1 MNFLRKI
8 WENIKIELG
17 NIINILKKPGDLC
30 NSFWQA
36 VNAVLIK
43 DFAFIVLLLLFNF
56 VPYTY
61 LFASYNQ
68 YEFIAGGIFKPL
80 ADIILIAMAIDLL
93 PSKLQI
99 WAKILLL
106 SLNGI
111 LALMELFVIGKYYT
125 FMTAG
130 IISVIIG
137 TNLDETLEFIKMY
150 FSWQY
155 ILVVAILIALV
166 YGIYYLGNKIKRKQL
181 SKWIIFFMP
190 FFFLYSLAYTLIPG
204 HNITECLTFVRLGAP
219 IGQAVED
226 AIEFHDI
233 YSNMNNEVTLTQNN
247 SDIPNVVFILGEA
260 TTRDHMHL
268 YGYDLPTTP
277 KLDEM
282 AKDGQ
287 IYVFKDV
294 ISPHAYTI
302 GSLREVFTFHNYEAE
317 GKWYK
322 YNNIIDI
329 ANAAGYTTYWLSN
342 QETSGQWA
350 NVALAYANRSTY
362 KEFTGIRQSYEKT
375 FRPDGEILP
384 LLYKAMDNNNSKNF
398 YVLHLMG
405 AHGDYKSRYTPDFA
419 KFTASDEHK
428 NSAQKN
434 QYRAEYDNAI
444 LYNDTIVWQIMQAF
458 KDKNAIVIYMPD
470 HGEEI
475 YDVGSSKGHS
485 DDNATRTMLEIPFII
500 YTTEQFRQKYPEL
513 NARIASSV
521 NRPYMTDD
529 MIHTLLDIMN
539 IQTADYQP
547 TRSLIN
553 PDFNAERKR
562 MFLDKD
568 YDTDMKAK

>member
-1 MNFLRKI
+1 MRKI
-8 WENIKIELG
+8 WDNIIIKLG
-17 NIINILKKPGDLC
+17 NIINILTKPGYLC
-30 NSFWQA
+30 NLFWQKM
-36 VNAVLIK
+36 NEVLVHN
-43 DFAFIVLLLLFNF
+43 FAFIVLCMLFNF
-56 VPYTY
+56 IPYAY

-68 YEFIAGGIFKPL
+68 YEFIAGGIIKPI
-80 ADIILIAMAIDLL
+80 ADIILVAMLISLL
-93 PSKLQI
+93 PLKAQKWVKGLI
-99 WAKILLL
+99 L

-111 LALMELFVIGKYYT
+111 LALAELFVIGKYYT

-130 IISVIIG
+130 IVSVIIG
-137 TNLDETLEFIKMY
+137 TNFNETAEFIKMY

-155 ILVVAILIALV
+155 ILLIVALV
-166 YGIYYLGNKIKRKQL
+166 LVIYGINFLGKKVRLNKWAVL
-181 SKWIIFFMP
+181 LMP
-190 FFFLYSLAYTLIPG
+190 FVFLYSLAYTIIPG
-204 HNITECLTFVRLGAP
+204 HNITECLTFVRLGMP
-219 IGQAVED
+219 IAQATED

-233 YSNMNNEVTLTQNN
+233 YSNMNNNVTLTVNN

-268 YGYDLPTTP
+268 YGYELPTTP
-277 KLDEM
+277 KLDKM
-282 AKDGQ
+282 AQAGE

-302 GSLREVFTFHNYEAE
+302 GSLREVFTFHNYEAQ

-350 NVALAYANRSTY
+350 NVALAYANRSTH
-362 KEFTGIRQSYEKT
+362 KAFTGVRQSYEKS
-375 FRPDGEILP
+375 FRPDGELLP
-384 LLYKAMDNNNSKNF
+384 LLYKAMDNTNSKNF

-428 NSAQKN
+428 NSASKN
-434 QYRAEYDNAI
+434 EARAQYDNAI
-444 LYNDTIVWQIMQAF
+444 LYNDTIVTQIMEAF

-485 DDNATRTMLEIPFII
+485 DDNATKTMLEIPFII
-500 YTTEQFRQKYPEL
+500 YTTAQFRQKYPEL

-521 NRPYMTDD
+521 DRPYMTDD
-529 MIHTLLDIMN
+529 MIHTLLDIMS

-562 MFLDKD
+562 MFLGKN
-568 YDTDMKAK
+568 YDTDMK